1 MNYDQEIKDPLN
13 EWNLI
18 LTYHVM
24 DFLKFQK
31 LKLFKKTFLSI

>member
-13 EWNLI
+13 KWNLI
-18 LTYHVM
+18 LIYYVM

-31 LKLFKKTFLSI
+31 LKLFKNTF